1 MATCVFFVAQGIHPY
16 LRLMQESRQ
25 SAPLVSLDLGGQAEG
40 NLAAEVTMTMGRL
53 TLRLP
58 KGAGVR
64 LTLDRFFASF
74 SPAGFSRQGEQFV
87 TPDYS
92 TARRKID
99 LRVASSVGAVKV
111 EWY

>member
-1 MATCVFFVAQGIHPY
+1 
-16 LRLMQESRQ
+16 
-25 SAPLVSLDLGGQAEG
+25 
-40 NLAAEVTMTMGRL
+40 MTMGRL